1 MKPGYHSPLKA
12 PGKHCA
18 VIHCRQKQ
26 FSGRR
31 LYLGSRFSERSSGP
45 AAHGRV
51 TRQGACREENCRI
64 DGEWEAERKGQ
75 DKTVCK
81 YPWCPDF
88 FSSYAPARSED
99 GGFLACLLW
108 RPLGGGW
115 SFKRQRWRT
124 TGWLNA
130 EPYGVPPISWMES
143 VPHDEATDLFGMSWV
158 PAGSKRATAGQD
170 DLEGLVSLYK
180 QSKSSYVAV
189 KLHTKTYQGSQA
201 LPHSSRLFVCAR
213 SLEVC

>member
-1 MKPGYHSPLKA
+1 M
-12 PGKHCA
+12 
-18 VIHCRQKQ
+18 IHCCQKP

-31 LYLGSRFSERSSGP
+31 LYLGSRFRERSSGP
-45 AAHGRV
+45 TAHGRV
-51 TRQGACREENCRI
+51 ARQGVCHEENCGV
-64 DGEWEAERKGQ
+64 DGGPEAERKGQ
-75 DKTVCK
+75 DNTVCK

-88 FSSYAPARSED
+88 FLWPSPFRRWRLSCMFTIAALRRRLE
-99 GGFLACLLW
+99 FLHHVKW
-108 RPLGGGW
+108 E
-115 SFKRQRWRT
+115 RQRWWT
-124 TGWLNA
+124 TGWLTA

-180 QSKSSYVAV
+180 QSKSSYVAF
-189 KLHTKTYQGSQA
+189 KLHTKTYQSSQA

>member
-1 MKPGYHSPLKA
+1 MRSRKEGTGQYGLQVPLVSWFLLFLWPSPF
-12 PGKHCA
+12 
-18 VIHCRQKQ
+18 RR
-26 FSGRR
+26 RR
-31 LYLGSRFSERSSGP
+31 LSCMFTM
-45 AAHGRV
+45 AALRRRLEFLHHV
-51 TRQGACREENCRI
+51 KRE
-64 DGEWEAERKGQ
+64 
-75 DKTVCK
+75 
-81 YPWCPDF
+81 
-88 FSSYAPARSED
+88 
-99 GGFLACLLW
+99 
-108 RPLGGGW
+108 
-115 SFKRQRWRT
+115 RQRWRT